1 MLFNS
6 IKKKI
11 SVIIIVVLVLFG
23 AAISFNIFSLVIS
36 NRGLERYKN
45 LSDESSKISE
55 IEMNF
60 FDASLSLKDYVSS
73 YEEQN
78 KEIIIKNI
86 SNIKTMFTDYNQD
99 SASFLRLK
107 TNVENY
113 ENAFNQIV
121 EQNKRKEQLIKTDFQ
136 KISESLVEAS
146 QKFKNLS
153 QKSISSAMLT
163 YSDNVSQ
170 LISEAIVFCSNYFL
184 SKSITDKD
192 LVFQGLEELNSL
204 FNRINYEITY
214 GIVTDD
220 LKFSFEELQNV
231 VLEFKKV
238 FNQIV
243 EAIESQD
250 PIIQEMEQL
259 RVNIKSCRRPK
270 GSIKRTTRHTRS
282 TTNRKEQ
289 QINCTNNN
297 INSSSLC
304 SSNNYGHI
312 PNTKYNKHYLN

>member
-259 RVNIKSCRRPK
+259 RV
-270 GSIKRTTRHTRS
+270 
-282 TTNRKEQ
+282 E
-289 QINCTNNN
+289 
-297 INSSSLC
+297 
-304 SSNNYGHI
+304 
-312 PNTKYNKHYLN
+312 